1 MFDLF
6 TRHWGGWV
14 SSTFR
19 SDFNAKNTKIVV
31 LNDHRIGYFSLREDD
46 TEFHLDNIQLSP
58 ELHGQGIGT
67 AILKNILNKNASKPI
82 LLITFLDNPA
92 IHLYK

>member
-1 MFDLF
+1 
-6 TRHWGGWV
+6 
-14 SSTFR
+14 
-19 SDFNAKNTKIVV
+19 
-31 LNDHRIGYFSLREDD
+31 
-46 TEFHLDNIQLSP
+46 LDNIQLSP

-92 IHLYK
+92 IHLYKRLSFTVTDQEGGTVHMMRDIQKSC